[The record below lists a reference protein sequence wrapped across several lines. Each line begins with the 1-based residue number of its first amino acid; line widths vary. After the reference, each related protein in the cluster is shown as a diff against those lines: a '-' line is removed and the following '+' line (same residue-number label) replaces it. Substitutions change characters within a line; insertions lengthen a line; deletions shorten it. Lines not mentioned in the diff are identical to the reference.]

1 MVDKYGLFELYV
13 FLIFVGLANLLLW
26 FKVWAMTNN
35 VKLILDF
42 MLMKDGYEVGN
53 IADRRLYKKQF
64 VKKKD

>member
-1 MVDKYGLFELYV
+1 MVDEYGFFTIV
-13 FLIFVGLANLLLW
+13 IIIIGLANILLW
-26 FKVWAMTNN
+26 FRVWAMTNN

-64 VKKKD
+64 IKKKD